1 MKISIIGT
9 GYVGLVTGACL
20 AELGNEVAC
29 VDIDKSRVSTI
40 NSGASP
46 IYEKDLEPMLKRN
59 VAAGRLRATADLKE
73 AVNATDISFISVG
86 TPAGMLDYI
95 DLKYVEKVSSDI
107 GKILK
112 DKNSHHLVVVK
123 STVLP
128 GTTEYSVLPLLEKN
142 SGKKAGSDFGVAM
155 NPEFLREGNAVED
168 FMHPD
173 RIIIGGIDERST
185 KILLELYKGFKC
197 PVITTNPKTA
207 EMIKYA
213 TNSFLVTKISF
224 INEIGNVCKLLGI
237 DVYEV
242 AKGLGMDSRIG
253 SKFLNA
259 GVGFGGSCFSK
270 DVKAFV
276 GKAKEVYY
284 RPVILSAALEVNE
297 AQPLRLVESLEKK
310 AGSLKGT
317 DVAVLGLAFKP
328 GTDDMREAPSIKII
342 HALLKK
348 GARVH
353 AIDPKAINEAKKIF
367 GKHERLLYYDSADEA
382 VKRAKY
388 VLIVTEW
395 NEFRRKELY
404 KGKTVIDGRRID
416 EARAADEY
424 EGLCW

>member
-86 TPAGMLDYI
+86 TPAGMLDYL

-242 AKGLGMDSRIG
+242 AKGLGTDSRIG